1 MGNVVAASVPPSPP
15 ISVLAPPEI
24 PKDSLSSVSV
34 SEDDQKLQN
43 PGTVEELHKLCKDVM
58 PVNFEGAKLM
68 ISKTLSNHF
77 QVSHTLSMSSVVKS
91 GYKFGATYVGTSQI
105 SPTEAYPVILGDIEP
120 SGNMNA
126 NLVHQFNQH
135 IKTKVA
141 TQIQRSKFTAMQMT
155 TDYRGDTFTSSLTV
169 ANPDIL
175 NGSGVMVAHYLQNVT
190 PKLALGGELAY
201 QRGYGIPGGSITVGS
216 LVGRYSIAESTVSAS
231 VGLAS
236 CYLCYHYRAS
246 PTLQIGVELEVNGR
260 IQESTA
266 TIAYQVDLPKA
277 DILFKGSVDSN
288 WTVGAVLEKKLQ
300 PLPFSFALSGLLN
313 HTKGHFQLGCGL
325 VIG

>member
-1 MGNVVAASVPPSPP
+1 MGNVAAASAPPPPP

-201 QRGYGIPGGSITVGS
+201 QRGYGIP
-216 LVGRYSIAESTVSAS
+216 
-231 VGLAS
+231 AS
-236 CYLCYHYRAS
+236 CHLCYHHRAS

-277 DILFKGSVDSN
+277 DIVFKGSVDSN